1 MGCASSNPIVA
12 NAGKSDAAGFECLR
26 NASKEAVQAPPP
38 AAEEVAPKPRDTHM
52 LRSSSCSLAS
62 MSSVKVTDMVEEKEL
77 EGRNHKAGAMR
88 ATRLRHGERIF
99 DRYNISNDMLGQGS
113 QGVVLDAKSSIT
125 GEDVAIK
132 VLVTKDLT
140 EEKFEFLYNE
150 VENLLHMDHPHVCR
164 VFEVYE
170 DEQAIFLVM
179 EKCQGEDLY
188 THLESNTCYSESHA
202 AHICRQMV
210 EAVTYCHSHNVCHR
224 DLKLENWVYKD
235 SNNTTVKL
243 IDFGFSR
250 DMTDAVGM
258 TALLGTCYYVAPEV
272 VNGPQY
278 DFRCDLWSLGII
290 AYMLITGQPPYW
302 GSTAE
307 EVLKKI
313 KTQAPDMD
321 SPHWENASPDAKDFV
336 DRLLQRRPEDRM
348 SGDALLRHPWIARKS
363 NCIVRAPSMD
373 PSVLKNI
380 CTFAGM
386 SGVKRTALTLIAQHF
401 SHAEVNSLQEQFEAL
416 ESSNG
421 TICVKEWTQVVSKQ
435 LGIAERDAV
444 KLFAKIDCQDELE
457 ITYTEFLAAAGKSA
471 DFLQDKYL
479 QESFNW
485 FDSDHD
491 GFINLED
498 LHKVYGENVDGSPTS
513 DVLRGLDYKN
523 QGKID
528 FEEWRQYLTR
538 EEPGFTKFQDGPSD
552 ASTKPSSVA
561 SPRS

>member
-1 MGCASSNPIVA
+1 MG
-12 NAGKSDAAGFECLR
+12 
-26 NASKEAVQAPPP
+26 
-38 AAEEVAPKPRDTHM
+38 
-52 LRSSSCSLAS
+52 
-62 MSSVKVTDMVEEKEL
+62 SVKVTDIVEEKEL
-77 EGRNHKAGAMR
+77 GGRMKAGAMR
-88 ATRLRHGERIF
+88 ATRLRHGEKIF
-99 DRYNISNDMLGQGS
+99 DRFQVSNDMLGQGS
-113 QGVVLDAKSSIT
+113 QGIVLDGKSAVT
-125 GEDVAIK
+125 GEEVAIK
-132 VLVTKDLT
+132 GLVTKDLT
-140 EEKFEFLYNE
+140 EEKFGFLYNE

-170 DEQAIFLVM
+170 DENAIFLVM

-188 THLESNTCYSESHA
+188 THLEASTCYSESHA
-202 AHICRQMV
+202 AHLSRQMV

-235 SNNTTVKL
+235 SKNTTLKL

-250 DMTDAVGM
+250 DINDAGGM

-290 AYMLITGQPPYW
+290 TYMLLTGQPPYW
-302 GSTAE
+302 GLTPE
-307 EVLKKI
+307 EVLQKI
-313 KTQAPDMD
+313 KTDAPDTD
-321 SPHWENASPDAKDFV
+321 SPGWVNASPEAKDFV
-336 DRLLQRRPEDRM
+336 LSLLQRRPEDRL
-348 SGDALLRHPWIARKS
+348 SGEALLRHPWIARKS
-363 NCIVRAPSMD
+363 GNCIVRSPSMD
-373 PSVLKNI
+373 PNILRNI

-386 SGVKRTALTLIAQHF
+386 SEVKRTALTLIAQHF

-416 ESSNG
+416 ESANG
-421 TICVKEWTQVVSKQ
+421 TICIKEWTQVVSKQ
-435 LGIAERDAV
+435 LGLSERDAA
-444 KLFAKIDCQDELE
+444 KLFSKIDCQDELE

-471 DFLQDKYL
+471 DLLQDKYL

-485 FDSDHD
+485 FDNDKD

-498 LHKVYGENVDGSPTS
+498 LRQVYGENVDGSPTS

-528 FEEWRQYLTR
+528 FEEWRQYLIR
-538 EEPGFTKFQDGPSD
+538 EEPGWTKLHDIPISD

-561 SPRS
+561 SPRSSEPCDLYGDDAIGEDDVHVSMPVKHVLRADTGALSRRNSLVS

>member
-1 MGCASSNPIVA
+1 
-12 NAGKSDAAGFECLR
+12 
-26 NASKEAVQAPPP
+26 
-38 AAEEVAPKPRDTHM
+38 
-52 LRSSSCSLAS
+52 

-77 EGRNHKAGAMR
+77 EKRMKGGAMR
-88 ATRLRHGERIF
+88 ATRLRHGERIC
-99 DRYNISNDMLGQGS
+99 DRFRISNDMLGQGS
-113 QGVVLDAKSSIT
+113 QGVVLDAQSAVT
-125 GEDVAIK
+125 GADVAIK

-140 EEKFEFLYNE
+140 GEKFEFLYNE

-170 DEQAIFLVM
+170 DEQAIYLVM

-188 THLESNTCYSESHA
+188 THLEANTCYSEERA
-202 AHICRQMV
+202 AYICRQMV

-235 SNNTTVKL
+235 ANNTTVKL

-250 DMTDAVGM
+250 DTTDAVGM

-302 GSTAE
+302 GSSAE
-307 EVLKKI
+307 EVLQKI
-313 KTQAPDMD
+313 KTEAPDTD
-321 SPHWENASPDAKDFV
+321 SPQWANASSDAKDFV
-336 DRLLQRRPEDRM
+336 FGLLQRRPEDRL
-348 SGDALLRHPWIARKS
+348 SGEALLRHPWIARKS
-363 NCIVRAPSMD
+363 DCIVRAPSVD

-386 SGVKRTALTLIAQHF
+386 SEVKRTALTLIAQHF
-401 SHAEVNSLQEQFEAL
+401 SHADVQSENSLQEQFEAL
-416 ESSNG
+416 ESSKG
-421 TICVKEWTQVVSKQ
+421 TICIKEWTQVVSQ
-435 LGIAERDAV
+435 FGMSESDAA
-444 KLFAKIDCQDELE
+444 KLFSKIDCQDELE

-471 DFLQDKYL
+471 DFLEDKYL

-485 FDSDHD
+485 FDNDKD

-498 LHKVYGENVDGSPTS
+498 LHKVYGENVDGSPTN
-513 DVLRGLDYKN
+513 DVLQRLDYKK

-538 EEPGFTKFQDGPSD
+538 EEPGWTRFHDVSTD

-561 SPRS
+561 SPRSSEPCECPGDKPIGEDDVHVAIFNANAHVLRADPGAMSRRNSRVS